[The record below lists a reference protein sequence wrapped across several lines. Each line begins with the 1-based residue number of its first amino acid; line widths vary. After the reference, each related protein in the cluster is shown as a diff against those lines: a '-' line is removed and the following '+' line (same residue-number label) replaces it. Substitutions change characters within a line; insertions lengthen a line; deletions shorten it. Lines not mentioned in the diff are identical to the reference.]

1 MVPAPCYPARLRAL
15 LTHLLPS
22 SLVPRSS
29 VQAVP
34 RPLAR
39 GAAAGYGVAEGLALA
54 LALCLCFTIAAVEAD
69 GVGGG
74 EKVA

>member
-1 MVPAPCYPARLRAL
+1 MGKN
-15 LTHLLPS
+15 T
-22 SLVPRSS
+22 
-29 VQAVP
+29 VQAAA

-39 GAAAGYGVAEGLALA
+39 GARYGVAEGLALA

-74 EKVA
+74 EKVV